1 MKRILILLFIFIN
14 CSALLAQNTIG
25 LPKIINYNKTDF
37 HGGLQTWDIEQD
49 KNGCMY
55 FANNEGLLT
64 YDGTFWNVHAL
75 PNKTIMRSLSIHPDG
90 RIFVGGQGEIGY
102 FTSDEHGFLKYF
114 SLISLLPKGQEKF
127 ADIWDIEITGES
139 IFFRATDRIFHLTN
153 NTISVYTAQT
163 AWEFMKVVGN
173 KIFAQDQQL
182 GLFQF
187 RNNKWL
193 PIDNNS
199 LLSNERVSGIIE
211 FGKDVFLVSTLDRHF
226 FTLQNNKIQPNLAF
240 NSLPIHS
247 FSNKMAVLNA
257 SELVLT
263 TFSEGCFIVNH
274 EGKIIQQISRKEG
287 LQNNAVLCL
296 FLDRNQNLW
305 VGLNNGISF
314 IAYNAA
320 IKYITPNPENEVS
333 GFSARIFNN
342 QLFLGTS
349 DGAYS
354 VPIAANQE
362 DLSFTKGKFSFI
374 NNSAGQVWRIDEIN
388 QKLLMAH
395 TNGIFQIGEQ
405 SANKIAK
412 EPGWLFVP
420 LSSISPSQN
429 ILTGTYTGLKMLSFN
444 NQQFKDEGNLK
455 GTYESFRFLAMDN
468 NNQIWASHPYRGV
481 YLLTLSADQKNY
493 TAQLFTEKQGLPSNL
508 GNHVFKIKNNI
519 VFATL
524 KGPYSYD
531 VKSQRFVPSE
541 FLMPI
546 LGNNE
551 IRYLNEDESGNI
563 WFSNGK
569 QLGVVD
575 FKRAKEKGEKYF
587 ITYFPEVT
595 GQILSGFENVYPYN
609 NKNIF
614 ISSEKGVILL
624 NYEKYTSSP
633 FNLSILLGNVKAI
646 GKTDSLIYG
655 GYPSFGIKDNLKKTN
670 NSFPELPPTFNSFHF
685 EYSSPTFGLHNNI
698 EYSYFLVG
706 YDKTWSSWTTKSEK
720 DYTNLP
726 NGKYNFQIRARD
738 NLNNQSEIV
747 SFGFVVKP
755 SWYNTS
761 FAYVLYILGL
771 SGLVFLLIQWQK
783 KKLKEQLRSYQ
794 EKQQQINIQYQLE
807 LEKNEKEIIK
817 LQNEKLTTE
826 MVFKN
831 KELADTSMHLVE
843 RSDALLKV
851 KDELQKLYKKSNE
864 NHDIKKALQLVN
876 DIEKNN
882 LNWENFAA
890 HFDEINNNFLKTL
903 KAKFP
908 KLTPTDLK
916 VCTYLQ
922 LNLSS
927 KEIAQ
932 LLNISLRG
940 VEISRY
946 RLRKKLELLQ
956 EQTLVEF
963 LNQFN

>member
-1 MKRILILLFIFIN
+1 MKHTIILLFVFNFHNILY
-14 CSALLAQNTIG
+14 SQNTIG

-49 KNGCMY
+49 KNGSIY

-64 YDGTFWNVHAL
+64 YDGTFWNIHPL
-75 PNKTIMRSLSIHPDG
+75 PNKTILRSLAINFDG
-90 RIFVGGQGEIGY
+90 KIFVGGQGEMGY
-102 FTSDEHGFLKYF
+102 FLSDQYGFLKYY
-114 SLISLLPKGQEKF
+114 SLINLLPQGQEKF

-153 NTISVYTAQT
+153 NSITVYEAQT
-163 AWEFMKVVGN
+163 AWEFMKIVN
-173 KIFAQDQQL
+173 NNIFAQDQKL

-187 RNNKWL
+187 RNNKWI
-193 PIDNNS
+193 PIDNNE

-211 FGKDVFLVSTLDRHF
+211 FGKETFLVSTLDRHF
-226 FTLQNNKIQPNLAF
+226 FTLKNNKLEPNIAF
-240 NSLPIHS
+240 NTLPIHS
-247 FSNKMAVLNA
+247 YSNKMAVLN
-257 SELVLT
+257 SKELVLT

-320 IKYITPNPENEVS
+320 IKYITPNIDNEVS
-333 GFSARIFNN
+333 GFSTRIFNN
-342 QLFLGTS
+342 KLYIGTS

-354 VPIAANQE
+354 VPIAPNQE

-374 NNSAGQVWRIDEIN
+374 KNSLGQVWRIDEVN

-395 TNGIFQIGEQ
+395 TNGIFQINEQ
-405 SANKIAK
+405 LAIKFSQ
-412 EPGWLFVP
+412 EPGWLF
-420 LSSISPSQN
+420 LTLNSISPSQN
-429 ILTGTYTGLKMLSFN
+429 ILTGTYTGLKMLTFN
-444 NQQFKDEGNLK
+444 KQQFKDEGNLK

-468 NNQIWASHPYRGV
+468 SNQIWASHPYRGV
-481 YLLTLSADQKNY
+481 YLLTLSADHKKY

-531 VKSQRFVPSE
+531 TKNQRFVPSE

-575 FKRAKEKGEKYF
+575 FKRAKEKGEKYY
-587 ITYFPEVT
+587 ITYFPEIT
-595 GQILSGFENVYPYN
+595 GQILSGFENVYPFN

-614 ISSEKGVILL
+614 IASEKGVILL

-633 FNLSILLGNVKAI
+633 FNLSILLGNVKAF
-646 GKTDSLIYG
+646 GKTDSIIYG
-655 GYPSFGIKDNLKKTN
+655 GYHFSNSRDNSKISN
-670 NSFPELPPTFNSFHF
+670 QSISELPPSYNSFHF
-685 EYSSPTFGLHNNI
+685 EYSSPTFGLQNNI
-698 EYSYFLVG
+698 EYSYFLEG
-706 YDKTWSSWTTKSEK
+706 YDKAWSSWTTKSEK

-726 NGKYNFQIRARD
+726 NGKYNFQIKARD
-738 NLNNQSEIV
+738 NLNNQSETV
-747 SFGFVVKP
+747 SFKFIVKP

-761 FAYVLYILGL
+761 FAYILYFIVL

-783 KKLKEQLRSYQ
+783 KNLQEQLHSYQ
-794 EKQQQINIQYQLE
+794 ERQQKINIQYQLE

-817 LQNEKLTTE
+817 LQNEKLISE
-826 MVFKN
+826 MVYKN

-864 NHDIKKALQLVN
+864 NHDIKKALHLVN

-890 HFDEINNNFLKTL
+890 HFDEINNNFLKNL
-903 KAKFP
+903 KTKFP

-946 RLRKKLELLQ
+946 RLRKKLELST

-963 LNQFN
+963 LNQFI